1 MNGLSAE
8 GLALNGAVLLAVGYG
23 VLGALWLIPAT
34 RAIAR
39 DLARVF
45 FSATI
50 VAVVLIAALLAGTAG
65 LVLLMVAVSL
75 RVGYEA
81 GHVRLGAGR
90 PAWGMAIV
98 AFGVTAAAM
107 AEPLAAVA
115 LAGVWPL
122 LLLRALMARGGGT
135 GRGLLD
141 LLVFPVI
148 PMALLAH
155 GLTAPE
161 WRIASAG
168 AYALVE
174 IFDSCA
180 LLAGKLFGRRKAF
193 PVLSPG
199 KTVEGLIGGGL
210 GLLALS
216 AGGAVLLGLDGG
228 ALILTASLVA
238 GLAVAGDLA
247 ASRLKR
253 MAGVKDYPVLM
264 RRQGGVLDSLDSW
277 IAAGAGLVALNIILT
292 WL

>member
-1 MNGLSAE
+1 MNGLSTE
-8 GLALNGAVLLAVGYG
+8 GLALTGAVLLAVGYG

-34 RAIAR
+34 RTMVR

-50 VAVVLIAALLAGTAG
+50 VAVVLIVALLAGTAG
-65 LVLLMVAVSL
+65 LVLLMAVVSL

-98 AFGVTAAAM
+98 ALGVTAAAM
-107 AEPLAAVA
+107 VEPLAAVA

-122 LLLRALMARGGGT
+122 LLLRALMAQGNGT
-135 GRGLLD
+135 GLGVLD

-148 PMALLAH
+148 PVALLAH
-155 GLTAPE
+155 GLIAPE

-168 AYALVE
+168 TYALVE

-180 LLAGKLFGRRKAF
+180 LLAGRLFGRRKAF

-199 KTVEGLIGGGL
+199 KTIEGLIGGGL
-210 GLLALS
+210 GLVALS
-216 AGGAVLLGLDGG
+216 AGGATLLGLDVVPLVLAAG
-228 ALILTASLVA
+228 LVA

-253 MAGVKDYPVLM
+253 MAGVKDYPVLL
-264 RRQGGVLDSLDSW
+264 RRQGGALDSLDSW
-277 IAAGAGLVALNIILT
+277 IAAGAGLVGLLIVLT